1 MKKFKINLIDLN
13 MFEGGAAAG
22 VSGDG
27 GSGGMGETTN
37 ASSAAKGKSGDLS
50 NVKYGIQDDGDAG
63 QNGVQVTSNT
73 LEERRKAYNQ
83 FKEEYK
89 DFYTEETQN
98 MINRRFKET
107 KNLEKQVNEFKPLL
121 DMLSQ
126 RYKAEGVENIMKA
139 LENDDAYWEEAAYEA
154 GMTVETFKEFQELKR
169 QNKEY
174 VEKQAQAATEAK
186 VNEQL
191 ESWFKQAEEL
201 KAVFPTF
208 DFNTELQND
217 EFVQMLR
224 NGTPVEH
231 AYKVI
236 HLDEITSDIMRS
248 TAQMTEK
255 RVVNNIRSR
264 GNRPV
269 ESSISSQ
276 SAFTVKNDPRKF
288 DREDR
293 AEIVRRAARGEIIRL
308 S

>member
-22 VSGDG
+22 ASGDG